1 VSGPVSRPER
11 LVSALSPRRGDEGP
25 TDAELI
31 ERIASGEL
39 GALGA
44 LYDRYHDDVRRFAAR
59 ATSGGGDVDDVVH
72 DTFLT
77 LARASARYDGRPN
90 ARPFLL
96 GVAAQLLRR
105 RRRSLARL
113 SRALRDFAF
122 SPGPQHATPEQ
133 EAGHSQERARFEA
146 ALAKMSDEKRLVFV
160 LFERE
165 GLSGDEI
172 ARALE
177 IPVNTVWTRLHHA
190 RAALRKA
197 LGEGGRP

>member
-1 VSGPVSRPER
+1 VVSRSVDDR
-11 LVSALSPRRGDEGP
+11 SS
-25 TDAELI
+25 DAELI
-31 ERIASGEL
+31 AKIASGEL

-59 ATSGGGDVDDVVH
+59 ATATSADVDDVVH

-77 LARASARYDGRPN
+77 LARVSARYDGRPN

-96 GVAAQLLRR
+96 GVAAQLIRR

-122 SPGPQHATPEQ
+122 APVFAHPTPEQ
-133 EAGHSQERARFEA
+133 EVGRSEERARFDA
-146 ALAKMSDEKRLVFV
+146 ALAKMSDDKRLVFV

-197 LGEGGRP
+197 LGEGGQP